1 MEEVFLRLA
10 QAAARDANAAPGTPG
25 RMNRQLL
32 ESGGMPYTHVHV
44 ASGAAPAAAAL
55 PAGMRGAVLLGPGQ
69 PALVRPMAH
78 QVEMVEMAPVH
89 LPPTAA
95 ATSPSEIIP
104 HVPPLRTLA
113 PGSSTRQAA
122 DSPRFSQIVPSSGA
136 AAEGTYEIRAEDLGD
151 MPRGPPSFCKQM
163 GVLLR
168 KRFTCARREHGQQL
182 LAPHLT
188 CPLSPSVAARPSL
201 RLPSLAFYG
210 CTPLTSLAMC
220 QARQEGPPL
229 AAAAAR
235 AAGGPRHA
243 LTLTLTLTLSLTPTL
258 TLTLTPSQP

>member
-1 MEEVFLRLA
+1 
-10 QAAARDANAAPGTPG
+10 
-25 RMNRQLL
+25 
-32 ESGGMPYTHVHV
+32 MPYTHV

-55 PAGMRGAVLLGPGQ
+55 PAGMRGAVLLGPAQ

-95 ATSPSEIIP
+95 ATSPSEITP

-122 DSPRFSQIVPSSGA
+122 DNSSPRFSQIVPSSGA

-201 RLPSLAFYG
+201 RLPSLAFFG
-210 CTPLTSLAMC
+210 CTPVTSLAMC

-243 LTLTLTLTLSLTPTL
+243 LTLTLSLTPTL